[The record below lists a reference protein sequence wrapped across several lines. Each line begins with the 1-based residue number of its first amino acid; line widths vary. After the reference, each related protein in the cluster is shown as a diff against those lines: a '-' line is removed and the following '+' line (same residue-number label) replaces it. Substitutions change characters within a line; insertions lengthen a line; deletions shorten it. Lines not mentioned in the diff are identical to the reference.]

1 MSLSQQKTQC
11 VHLVFALAILTA
23 TSPLIFAA
31 SCLFTDATPGDLP
44 NELQWAGIP
53 DGNMAVGTPL
63 GVPLIRQSKKGR
75 ARPRSV
81 ESRPEETLLI
91 MQTAGFFPGMLECP
105 LSDSGI
111 PPKVVNAELRW
122 DTGTAGEPVSVK
134 PSYYPKW
141 RSYAS
146 ARSYSILPS
155 LIPGTSPETQTIVR
169 TKNAI
174 HNRPKSR
181 ITHGPFVG
189 HVDETSA
196 RIWARIDRS
205 GNYRLIISSK
215 EDSFTRTVEQTSDR
229 ENDGCLV
236 WTIQGLQSDTRYG
249 YQIQLGSQAE
259 EMEGKG
265 EFRTAKS
272 RLLRDTLT
280 IAFGSCSNDL
290 RFSSQKV
297 WKQIGLQ
304 RPSLM
309 VLLGDTPYIDST
321 DLLVQR
327 QRYQEFYRLKGLQS
341 LFRTIPFYATWDD
354 HDFGANDTTGNLVGK
369 ESARESFIAYHANP
383 GYGSKNQGIFT
394 SFRRGPIE
402 VFLLDTRWF
411 AGTEP
416 SPVDSDRPTLLGHVQ
431 WHWLKEG
438 LMASQASFKI
448 LASGMIWNGAVRPG
462 KKDHWETY
470 SHERDA
476 LFSFLGEKRISGVVL
491 MGGDIHRS
499 RVLRYPTKNT
509 VGYDLTEFISSPLAN
524 TVIETADVAS
534 PYLLHDVGQQETFML
549 LTADTLKAG
558 KESLLMRCMNSQGEE
573 LFRTQLFLSELV
585 ASSLSGSGESIRDFR
600 FLAEQDSIQTP
611 PWQLRPRRIRFVFET
626 LIFSFVDIYLSRNQ
640 DKTAQKGCS

>member
-1 MSLSQQKTQC
+1 M
-11 VHLVFALAILTA
+11 VFAFAILSVN
-23 TSPLIFAA
+23 SPLTFAA
-31 SCLFTDATPGDLP
+31 SPLFTVDIPGLRA
-44 NELQWAGIP
+44 NESGIS
-53 DGNMAVGTPL
+53 DGNMVVGMPL
-63 GVPLIRQSKKGR
+63 SVPSISQIKKNG
-75 ARPRSV
+75 AKPQCVKNGS
-81 ESRPEETLLI
+81 EKTLLI
-91 MQTAGFFPGMLECP
+91 IQPVGVLPSMMESP
-105 LSDSGI
+105 LSDSGL
-111 PPKVVNAELRW
+111 PSNVVTTELRRDA
-122 DTGTAGEPVSVK
+122 DTVGEPVSVK
-134 PSYYPKW
+134 PPCTPKG
-141 RSYAS
+141 
-146 ARSYSILPS
+146 RSYSLISTS
-155 LIPGTSPETQTIVR
+155 LIQGTLLGPMTIVH
-169 TKNAI
+169 TQNAV

-189 HVDETSA
+189 HVDEVSA
-196 RIWARIDRS
+196 RIWARVDRS
-205 GNYRLIISSK
+205 GCYRLIVSSK
-215 EDSFTRTVEQTSDR
+215 EGSFTRIVEQTSDQ
-229 ENDGCLV
+229 ENDGCLT
-236 WTIQGLQSDTRYG
+236 WTIQGLQSDTHYD
-249 YQIQLGSQAE
+249 YQIKLDNQTE
-259 EMEGKG
+259 EMEGEG

-280 IAFGSCSNDL
+280 VAFGSCSNDL

-327 QRYQEFYRLKGLQS
+327 QRYQDFYRLKGLQA

-383 GYGSKNQGIFT
+383 SYGSKNQGIFT

-402 VFLLDTRWF
+402 VFLIDTRWF

-431 WHWLKEG
+431 WDWLKEG
-438 LMASQASFKI
+438 LMASQAPFKI

-470 SHERDA
+470 SYERDA
-476 LFSFLGEKRISGVVL
+476 LFSFFGEQRISGVVL

-534 PYLLHDVGQQETFML
+534 PYLLHDVGQQETFMV
-549 LTADTLKAG
+549 LTADTLKEG
-558 KESLLMRCMNSQGEE
+558 KESLLMRCMNAQGEE
-573 LFRTQLFLSELV
+573 LFRTQLLLSELG
-585 ASSLSGSGESIRDFR
+585 ASSLSG
-600 FLAEQDSIQTP
+600 
-611 PWQLRPRRIRFVFET
+611 PRE
-626 LIFSFVDIYLSRNQ
+626 
-640 DKTAQKGCS
+640 